1 MRNITARHFTAYIR
15 ITATRALFLL
25 LLALPSLTNAQWNN
39 PYPESERNKAIYYN
53 SFSERPKYL
62 DPALAYSSDEYRIL
76 CQIYE
81 PVVQYH
87 YLKRPY
93 QLVPLTAREM
103 PSLQNYDS
111 EGNPLPKDAPVE
123 KVARSVWTIRLK
135 EGILYQEHPCF
146 ARDNTGKFVYHD
158 LSTKQMKGIRTLFDF
173 ERTGTRE
180 LRAKDYVYQIKRL
193 ADPRVNCPIFSQVLA
208 EYIYGMNGYAKS
220 VSTRLETIRQEREK
234 QLGVLYNRE
243 EDERENPIVIDYH
256 SLECPGLRVVD
267 GYTFQIVLNQKYP
280 QFRYWLAMPFFS
292 PMPEE
297 AIQFYEQSPL
307 IKRNINLNRYPVG
320 TGAFRLSYYDPNWR
334 IELKKNENFRDEPY
348 PGAGNKTMPLIEKAV
363 YSMERE
369 FTARW
374 WKFLQ
379 GYYDTSGVSSDV
391 FSQAMDLSGTEAHL
405 SDQMKVKGIRL
416 KTSVD
421 PSIFYIGFNMTD
433 PIVGG
438 LEEKKCKLRQ
448 ALSIAINREEYIQ
461 IFNNGRGIVA
471 QSPLPPEIFGH
482 REGAQGVNPYTHRWD
497 PERKAPVRRDISEA
511 KKLLAEAGY
520 ANGTGEDGKQ
530 LVVEY
535 ATVHSPG
542 NAVYL
547 QWLKKQFGKLNVSLR
562 VSETD
567 YNRFRE
573 KISSGNFQLF
583 TWGWNADYPD
593 PENFLFLFYGLNGK
607 VKYGGEN
614 AANYDNHEYNQLFE
628 QMKTMENGLERQKII
643 GQMIEILQH
652 DAPWEFGFFPESYV
666 FHYDWVENINMNP
679 MVNNSLKYYDIDVE
693 KRSHYR
699 QTHNKP
705 RIGFIIG
712 ALVIVIVV
720 TVPGLIRVIKQE
732 LR

>member
-1 MRNITARHFTAYIR
+1 
-15 ITATRALFLL
+15 
-25 LLALPSLTNAQWNN
+25 
-39 PYPESERNKAIYYN
+39 
-53 SFSERPKYL
+53 
-62 DPALAYSSDEYRIL
+62 
-76 CQIYE
+76 
-81 PVVQYH
+81 
-87 YLKRPY
+87 
-93 QLVPLTAREM
+93 
-103 PSLQNYDS
+103 
-111 EGNPLPKDAPVE
+111 
-123 KVARSVWTIRLK
+123 
-135 EGILYQEHPCF
+135 
-146 ARDNTGKFVYHD
+146 
-158 LSTKQMKGIRTLFDF
+158 
-173 ERTGTRE
+173 
-180 LRAKDYVYQIKRL
+180 
-193 ADPRVNCPIFSQVLA
+193 
-208 EYIYGMNGYAKS
+208 
-220 VSTRLETIRQEREK
+220 
-234 QLGVLYNRE
+234 
-243 EDERENPIVIDYH
+243 
-256 SLECPGLRVVD
+256 
-267 GYTFQIVLNQKYP
+267 
-280 QFRYWLAMPFFS
+280 
-292 PMPEE
+292 
-297 AIQFYEQSPL
+297 
-307 IKRNINLNRYPVG
+307 
-320 TGAFRLSYYDPNWR
+320 
-334 IELKKNENFRDEPY
+334 
-348 PGAGNKTMPLIEKAV
+348 
-363 YSMERE
+363 
-369 FTARW
+369 
-374 WKFLQ
+374 
-379 GYYDTSGVSSDV
+379 
-391 FSQAMDLSGTEAHL
+391 
-405 SDQMKVKGIRL
+405 
-416 KTSVD
+416 
-421 PSIFYIGFNMTD
+421 MTD